1 MSSQTVA
8 QSASSVRALS
18 NTTHTLNRLILEN
31 DPKVGRIDEFAHT
44 SFRAQWIGNR
54 ENYLHIIQTS
64 EAAAIKLS
72 ATIKYYLSLQGDI
85 NDPDVT
91 DDLIEELGALNIK
104 LRGIDFNRAADFAAL
119 KSSFQQLGRE
129 IPSAVQERDAV
140 VRGEL
145 EAAQAEVAALEKQLQ
160 ELSAKIKKEHEAEAE
175 EATSGATTTIGGLFT
190 GGKDKKPKSG
200 ETVPLTEED
209 DKAAKEKKA
218 AELAKAKSGAA
229 AAVSKLIGG
238 GKDTN
243 KAQRY
248 AIQEKLD
255 IAQAKLIKANS
266 AARER
271 EAADVDNVVLA
282 NQEIQKTLDT
292 QVELFQTFP
301 NLTQQ
306 LGAEVNNYLVA
317 FENIKR
323 DPSVD
328 NQRALAN
335 LSRKVALASGPWK
348 EVAVLLA
355 DGYARSAKGAF

>member
-1 MSSQTVA
+1 M
-8 QSASSVRALS
+8 
-18 NTTHTLNRLILEN
+18 
-31 DPKVGRIDEFAHT
+31 
-44 SFRAQWIGNR
+44 
-54 ENYLHIIQTS
+54 
-64 EAAAIKLS
+64 
-72 ATIKYYLSLQGDI
+72 
-85 NDPDVT
+85 
-91 DDLIEELGALNIK
+91 
-104 LRGIDFNRAADFAAL
+104 
-119 KSSFQQLGRE
+119 
-129 IPSAVQERDAV
+129 
-140 VRGEL
+140 
-145 EAAQAEVAALEKQLQ
+145 
-160 ELSAKIKKEHEAEAE
+160 
-175 EATSGATTTIGGLFT
+175 FT
-190 GGKDKKPKSG
+190 GGKDKKPKAG

-248 AIQEKLD
+248 GVSWTLLPPITPELNAPISLAIQEKLD

-266 AARER
+266 TARER

-306 LGAEVNNYLVA
+306 VPKYNHNFSSPLLMRIRCLQLGTEVNNYLVA

-323 DPSVD
+323 DPSVVRPPPLWCPYIPDKRHSAVQD
-328 NQRALAN
+328 NQRALVN